1 MIKDYIVFQLTPEGD
16 KIDLGCSQLLTLQ
29 NGMDQKFI
37 PSQASRLI
45 QFGKIEIEEFSDAFS
60 DAFHR
65 RYARYDVD
73 INDFRHEDGSPK
85 LIRVKVIDK
94 DKDRLVVK
102 YEPYVGYVYYHNLL
116 CYRGNNNKQAE
127 QLVGQDIPVY
137 FYKIEKAG
145 YILFS
150 QTNAYDEKR
159 PVNNLEGLQVGQAIV
174 CTPTNYVFQHGVFV
188 TFGQGT
194 GLIPKAEIIDWNL
207 LHDSYPIGQPV
218 QLIVKEIHLESNEI
232 SFWGKDSTAS
242 QQNSSDLKSAHELE
256 LGKVY
261 KVSVLWVNPDSLK
274 VSLNGSF
281 HMIPLDLLP
290 ALINNNIIKLKENN
304 QDFIVDA
311 VCLERDG
318 QIVLS
323 VIDAIRMAYESLSAE
338 ERECGIKTAEVL
350 YSETI
355 GASKYFIIVRWK
367 GLYGY
372 LKINDAALAKQ
383 HLEEC
388 PQIGD
393 KLDVHVIGYEKDFQL
408 ILRSKG
414 FFEKKA
420 RTDIGDEQSLDMMLD
435 DEDTATDSN
444 VKELLSMKFDESIF
458 NPNQVYEGKVVKS
471 SNHGAVIKV
480 MPSMVD
486 VFIPLRR
493 LYSTKDDYEKN
504 LLKKDDVISVV
515 FKGGNIFVSTFVKP
529 IGNPPEKGDYRKLTV
544 SSVMDDGIHAWT
556 EQGDM
561 AWIPVGEIDYKHKKK
576 ISGQNFTEGQQL
588 DGYCLRM
595 SPKANYLTVSLKKIR
610 DVSVAYPIGTSLE
623 GVAYFNLTQPEHYI
637 VDLGDVWGD
646 LDRQDISW
654 NPSMRTLETN
664 QCVKVMVVRKPIEG
678 TKLSVSML
686 SPDVFG
692 PIGSSLEGIVKEI
705 DRENISIVVDGVMTY
720 ANVRKTQ
727 ETLGIDNF
735 GAIRLHVGDK
745 VKLTLEY
752 VNVANRIIRVKI
764 EEIC

>member
-1 MIKDYIVFQLTPEGD
+1 MTEQALKNYMKNPISNTIGEMLMCEKTVLYSRFPVHV
-16 KIDLGCSQLLTLQ
+16 LGLSVRSSNCMQNANIQTVKQLLDT
-29 NGMDQKFI
+29 KF
-37 PSQASRLI
+37 SELI
-45 QFGKIEIEEFSDAFS
+45 T
-60 DAFHR
+60 
-65 RYARYDVD
+65 
-73 INDFRHEDGSPK
+73 
-85 LIRVKVIDK
+85 IRS
-94 DKDRLVVK
+94 L
-102 YEPYVGYVYYHNLL
+102 G
-116 CYRGNNNKQAE
+116 
-127 QLVGQDIPVY
+127 
-137 FYKIEKAG
+137 FT
-145 YILFS
+145 S
-150 QTNAYDEKR
+150 
-159 PVNNLEGLQVGQAIV
+159 
-174 CTPTNYVFQHGVFV
+174 
-188 TFGQGT
+188 
-194 GLIPKAEIIDWNL
+194 
-207 LHDSYPIGQPV
+207 
-218 QLIVKEIHLESNEI
+218 VKEILQKCE
-232 SFWGKDSTAS
+232 K
-242 QQNSSDLKSAHELE
+242 
-256 LGKVY
+256 
-261 KVSVLWVNPDSLK
+261 
-274 VSLNGSF
+274 
-281 HMIPLDLLP
+281 
-290 ALINNNIIKLKENN
+290 
-304 QDFIVDA
+304 FI
-311 VCLERDG
+311 
-318 QIVLS
+318 QS
-323 VIDAIRMAYESLSAE
+323 
-338 ERECGIKTAEVL
+338 
-350 YSETI
+350 
-355 GASKYFIIVRWK
+355 
-367 GLYGY
+367 
-372 LKINDAALAKQ
+372 DAAV
-383 HLEEC
+383 
-388 PQIGD
+388 PD
-393 KLDVHVIGYEKDFQL
+393 KSQP
-408 ILRSKG
+408 
-414 FFEKKA
+414 A
-420 RTDIGDEQSLDMMLD
+420 LDMMLD

-692 PIGSSLEGIVKEI
+692 PIDSSLEGIVKEI

-727 ETLGIDNF
+727 EALGIDNF